1 MAVQLEFHL
10 GEFDGPLELL
20 LFLISKHK
28 LNINDI
34 EISALLEQ
42 YLDYIE
48 QMQAADL
55 EVASEFLEMAARLVY
70 IKTVSLLPK
79 QEEEGEQLRR
89 ELQGQL
95 LEYSL
100 CKQIAGEMTGM
111 YLGSRVFVRPQ
122 ARVRVDATYRGN
134 HSPQELLAGYRI
146 VAGKA
151 ARRLPPPAAAF
162 SGIVSRR
169 VVSVTSKIVYILK
182 KLYRTGE
189 VPYDEFF
196 HAPDRSELVATFLA
210 MLELMKSKRIVVSD
224 DNTTVYFRRDIPASE
239 MQEGSTT

>member
-10 GEFDGPLELL
+10 GEFEGPLELL

-48 QMQAADL
+48 RMQAADL

-70 IKTVSLLPK
+70 IKTVSLLPR

-100 CKQIAGEMTGM
+100 CKQIAGEMAEM
-111 YLGSRVFVRPQ
+111 YLGNRVFVRAP
-122 ARVRVDATYRGN
+122 AKIRVDSVYRGN
-134 HSPQELLAGYRI
+134 HRPEELL
-146 VAGKA
+146 AGKA
-151 ARRLPPPAAAF
+151 ARKLPPPAAAF
-162 SGIVSRR
+162 SGIVNRR
-169 VVSVTSKIVYILK
+169 VVSVTSRIVYILK
-182 KLYRTGE
+182 KLYRTGQ
-189 VPYDEFF
+189 VPYGEFF
-196 HAPDRSELVATFLA
+196 QATDRSELVATFLA

-224 DNTTVYFRRDIPASE
+224 DNTTVFFRRDEVLPE
-239 MQEGSTT
+239 ETEEGAAL